1 MVTALMI
8 FMYAQAAANNDTQP
22 ATVAGATGTL
32 VINAAGFASAE
43 GQAIIRVFNSD
54 DGFPRDDDK
63 AFRILKVKIVDG
75 ACTVELKDIPAAVYA
90 ILVIHDTNGNGK
102 LDTNWIGFPDEP
114 VGISNYPEP
123 GRPVFDKAAVEVSA
137 GGNVSVSVAVSEV

>member
-1 MVTALMI
+1 MI
-8 FMYAQAAANNDTQP
+8 LLFAQAAADDEQPQTQ
-22 ATVAGATGTL
+22 AGASGTL
-32 VINAAGFASAE
+32 LIKASGFASAE

-54 DGFPRDDDK
+54 DGFPGDDDK
-63 AFRILKVKIVDG
+63 AFRILKVKIAEG

-123 GRPVFDKAAVEVSA
+123 GRPVFDKAAVQLEA
-137 GGNVSVSVAVSEV
+137 GGKASVSIVVAEV